1 MPALTQTDVTL
12 NYQLIGPDIRPDMPP
27 VSLIHGLGAN
37 IAFWYL
43 GAMRHLGRDHTFLLH
58 DLRGHGASSM
68 PEAGYGLRQ
77 MADDFRALLDHLGV
91 DKTHV
96 VGHSHGARVSLL
108 FAMLYPERVAS
119 LTLADTQ
126 LRALQPPMKLGDWP
140 HWPQWKA
147 DLMARGVTSFPP
159 EDAVIDFKL
168 LAELGPRSAGGRG
181 GRSQTDGPMG
191 GGGPLAEA
199 MGDRLRQRR
208 RRQAE
213 GGEMRANATGPG
225 ILAKRAAGPGRRI
238 DLQSRQMGDRGAKKW
253 ERLMSETC
261 APVEMH
267 DESPIETGRLP
278 GLEMPA
284 LLMFGEM
291 SHCVPTSDRLLEVMP
306 NARRI
311 LVPNA
316 GHFFPIVKPQTF
328 ARALNFFLRRVNAG
342 EAVPMTTRGQDPA
355 GGAGGTGGTGGTGS
369 TGGTAAMPRLERV
382 WRAVPQLKTPQ
393 GRLARR
399 TRGS

>member
-1 MPALTQTDVTL
+1 MPALAQADVTL
-12 NYQLIGPDIRPDMPP
+12 NYQLIGPDIRPDAPP
-27 VSLIHGLGAN
+27 VALIHGLGAN

-43 GAMRHLGRDHTFLLH
+43 GAMRHLGRDQTFLLH

-77 MADDFRALLDHLGV
+77 MAEDFGALLDHLGV
-91 DKTHV
+91 DKAHV
-96 VGHSHGARVSLL
+96 AGHSHGARVALL
-108 FAMLYPERVAS
+108 FAMLYPDRVAS

-147 DLMARGVTSFPP
+147 ELQARGVTSFPP

-181 GRSQTDGPMG
+181 GRSQTDGPAG
-191 GGGPLAEA
+191 GGGPLAAA
-199 MGDRLRQRR
+199 MGARMR
-208 RRQAE
+208 RRQA
-213 GGEMRANATGPG
+213 GANATGPG
-225 ILAKRAAGPGRRI
+225 ALAKRGPGGRRI
-238 DLQSRQMGDRGAKKW
+238 DLQSRQMGDRGAQKW
-253 ERLMSETC
+253 DRLMTRTH
-261 APVEMH
+261 APDEMH
-267 DESPIETGRLP
+267 DETPIDPAKLS
-278 GLEMPA
+278 GLEMPT

-342 EAVPMTTRGQDPA
+342 EAVPLVTPERDPA
-355 GGAGGTGGTGGTGS
+355 PAAAG
-369 TGGTAAMPRLERV
+369 AMPRLQRV
-382 WRAVPQLKTPQ
+382 WRAVPQLKSPP
-393 GRLARR
+393 GRRVRR
-399 TRGS
+399 TR

>member
-1 MPALTQTDVTL
+1 MPALTQSGVTL
-12 NYQLIGPDIRPDMPP
+12 NYQLIGPDIRPDVPP

-68 PEAGYGLRQ
+68 PDRGYGLRQ
-77 MADDFRALLDHLGV
+77 MADDFLALLDHLGV

-96 VGHSHGARVSLL
+96 VGHSHGARVALL

-119 LTLADTQ
+119 LTVADTQ
-126 LRALQPPMKLGDWP
+126 LRALQPPMRLGDWP

-159 EDAVIDFKL
+159 EDAIIDFKL

-181 GRSQTDGPMG
+181 GRSMTDGPVG

-199 MGDRLRQRR
+199 MGERALMRR
-208 RRQAE
+208 RLQAE
-213 GGEMRANATGPG
+213 GPGAEIRANAMGPG
-225 ILAKRAAGPGRRI
+225 ILAKRAAGAGRRI

-253 ERLMSETC
+253 ERLMNATH
-261 APVEMH
+261 APEEMH
-267 DESPIETGRLP
+267 DESPIDPSRLRDID
-278 GLEMPA
+278 MPA

-291 SHCVPTSDRLLEVMP
+291 SHCVPTSDKLLEVMP

-342 EAVPMTTRGQDPA
+342 EAVPMATVGQ
-355 GGAGGTGGTGGTGS
+355 GAAAS
-369 TGGTAAMPRLERV
+369 AGTAAMPRLERV
-382 WRAVPQLKTPQ
+382 WRAVPQLKAPQ

-399 TRGS
+399 TR